1 MAGLRIAA
9 EIVAAVILLVGGT
22 AVRGQEKAPMKLQV
36 DLRDAA
42 KRVYHSKM
50 EFPVTAGPLTL
61 VYPKWIPGEHAP
73 NGPIV
78 DVTGL
83 HFRGNGKE
91 IAWRGTWWIYT
102 RFIVKFRRE

>member
-1 MAGLRIAA
+1 MRM
-9 EIVAAVILLVGGT
+9 VGGRSACFFGLIFAFSG
-22 AVRGQEKAPMKLQV
+22 AVWGQEKPAVKLEV
-36 DLRDAA
+36 DLRDATR
-42 KRVYHSKM
+42 RVYHSKM

-91 IAWRGTWWIYT
+91 ITWRRDVVDLYAFHCEI
-102 RFIVKFRRE
+102 